1 MGDYQ
6 LRAQDEAGNDTGEL
20 RYFEKCEEAL
30 DTFIEGGYWKLSWT
44 MASGKR
50 VRLLRLDERH
60 IQITYPGETFITHKD
75 LGAAGVKVQVRDGE
89 KGNIIGEQG

>member
-30 DTFIEGGYWKLSWT
+30 EKFIEGGFWKMSWT
-44 MASGKR
+44 MANGKR
-50 VRLLRLDERH
+50 VRLLRVDERN
-60 IQITYPGETFITHKD
+60 IQITYPGEECMTYKD
-75 LGAAGVKVQVRDGE
+75 LGEAGLKAQVRDEEG
-89 KGNIIGEQG
+89 IIGEQG